1 MIRRRDL
8 LNKIEFTAAEGIWRC
23 ALPTPGRY
31 RYRRYSS
38 LPQDGVHAKSDGLDR
53 PSADESA
60 RTSSVGDHGYGE
72 KDLKNTPPNVSKN
85 QNTRSPNHPLCRLER
100 KKTEHRDLT
109 TELDPCQIEVSSD
122 ETSSTK
128 TSDVILEQDIP

>member
-23 ALPTPGRY
+23 ALPIPRRY

-38 LPQDGVHAKSDGLDR
+38 LPQDGAHAKSDGLDR

-72 KDLKNTPPNVSKN
+72 KDLKKTPAMFRKIRSFGPQITPYVS
-85 QNTRSPNHPLCRLER
+85 
-100 KKTEHRDLT
+100 
-109 TELDPCQIEVSSD
+109 
-122 ETSSTK
+122 
-128 TSDVILEQDIP
+128 